1 MPALQVVGEF
11 SVPPAGALR
20 RDFQTLHIDFGLP
33 IEGCEALDVA
43 RFTALYVDARHPPT
57 TAFTRV
63 VPLNALLAQRH
74 FDDFVEKACRKFY
87 AKKMGRPSLIA
98 IRLRYGESEIHP
110 TEISVGGTVAPLMTM
125 MMGATPAV
133 MRQRAL
139 QEDEARWAFL
149 ALMAGAA
156 FFSLFAILGIMP
168 EAKKAGG
175 WVMAGLSVLGAV
187 TILLSWLVAHC
198 VFAVH
203 YAHEYFYEIEH
214 REAPG
219 LDFPG
224 VADDRGELDY
234 WDFCYFA
241 FVIGM
246 TAQVS
251 DVQVTSRPMRQLVL
265 WHGVLSF
272 AFYTV
277 VLALSINIVAGL
289 I

>member
-1 MPALQVVGEF
+1 MP
-11 SVPPAGALR
+11 R
-20 RDFQTLHIDFGLP
+20 RVKAAATWAA
-33 IEGCEALDVA
+33 EA
-43 RFTALYVDARHPPT
+43 
-57 TAFTRV
+57 
-63 VPLNALLAQRH
+63 
-74 FDDFVEKACRKFY
+74 
-87 AKKMGRPSLIA
+87 
-98 IRLRYGESEIHP
+98 
-110 TEISVGGTVAPLMTM
+110 
-125 MMGATPAV
+125 
-133 MRQRAL
+133 
-139 QEDEARWAFL
+139 
-149 ALMAGAA
+149 AGAA
-156 FFSLFAILGIMP
+156 AMP

-203 YAHEYFYEIEH
+203 YAHEYFYEIEQ

-251 DVQVTSRPMRQLVL
+251 DVQVRTRHWRRMVLV
-265 WHGVLSF
+265 HGMVSF
-272 AFYTV
+272 LFNAAI
-277 VLALSINIVAGL
+277 LGLSINLLAGFF
-289 I
+289 